1 MDENMINTEMEEQE
15 VNPAEEETSYGI
27 GAIALMSVV
36 AVGGIFL
43 AVKGIQAG
51 FAYARKHFA
60 KKDEPTGPIEAEV
73 INSTED
79 ETEE

>member
-15 VNPAEEETSYGI
+15 VNPAEEESSGGI
-27 GAIALMSVV
+27 GAIALKSAV
-36 AVGGIFL
+36 AVGVIFL
-43 AVKGIQAG
+43 AVKGFQACVS
-51 FAYARKHFA
+51 YARKNFT
-60 KKDEPTGPIEAEV
+60 KKDEPTDPIEAEI

>member
-1 MDENMINTEMEEQE
+1 MDENMINTEMDEQE
-15 VNPAEEETSYGI
+15 VNPVEEETSYGI

-51 FAYARKHFA
+51 FAYAKKRFA
-60 KKDEPTGPIEAEV
+60 KKDEPTGPIEGEV
-73 INSTED
+73 VDSTED